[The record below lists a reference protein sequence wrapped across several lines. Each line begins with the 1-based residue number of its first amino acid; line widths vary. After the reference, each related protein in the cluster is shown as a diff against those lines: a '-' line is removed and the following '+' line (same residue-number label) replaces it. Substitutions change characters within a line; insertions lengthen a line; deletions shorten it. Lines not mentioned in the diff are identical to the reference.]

1 MKKSELESGML
12 AETRNGNRYLLFK
25 NKAGQLSGKSIKHE
39 NKAYGWVGWFLDS
52 GLRSDLEFELC
63 EYSIDKIWWGSDAS
77 DMLEARDKDL
87 IWERNHKV
95 KEYTIEQLQ
104 EKLGEE
110 FKIVKNK

>member
-12 AETRNGNRYLLFK
+12 IQTRNGSKYLLFK
-25 NKAGQLSGKSIKHE
+25 NKAGQLSGKSVRNGNATKDE
-39 NKAYGWVGWFLDS
+39 WVGWQT
-52 GLRSDLEFELC
+52 GLNSDLEYNY
-63 EYSIDKIWWGSDAS
+63 EYFSIDKVWWGEDAS
-77 DMLEARDKDL
+77 DMLEARDGHL
-87 IWERNHKV
+87 IWDRNHKV

>member
-25 NKAGQLSGKSIKHE
+25 NKAGELSGKSVR
-39 NKAYGWVGWFLDS
+39 NGNATGNGWIDWYSRLNV
-52 GLRSDLEFELC
+52 DLEYELC
-63 EYSIDKIWWGSDAS
+63 EYSIDKVWWGSDAS
-77 DMLEARDKDL
+77 DMLEARDGHL
-87 IWERNHKV
+87 IWDRNHKV